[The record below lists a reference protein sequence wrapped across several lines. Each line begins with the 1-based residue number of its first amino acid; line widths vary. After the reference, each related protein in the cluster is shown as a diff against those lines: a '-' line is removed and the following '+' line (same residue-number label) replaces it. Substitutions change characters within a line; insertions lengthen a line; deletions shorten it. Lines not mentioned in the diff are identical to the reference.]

1 MSQEIVAVVDYE
13 MGNLYSV
20 VQALRVAAMAAQGQS
35 PHHHWQICIAQ
46 TPEAIAQ
53 ADRIILP
60 GQGAMPA
67 CMAHLKRL
75 GLHEPLMA
83 ALRTK
88 PVLGICVGMQMLLDR
103 SEEGD
108 VPTLAWIPGR
118 VKRLRPEQNK
128 EPIFAEKAFVNY
140 KIPHMGWNQVHIN
153 HHEHPIWKN
162 ISQDSYFYF
171 VHSFAAFPE
180 QIIHQAAYT
189 EYGVRFCSAVVKEN
203 VFATQFH
210 PEKSGDT
217 GLQLYRNF
225 LAWQP

>member
-20 VQALRVAAMAAQGQS
+20 VQALRVAAQGQNAHHSHS
-35 PHHHWQICIAQ
+35 PQIGIAQ
-46 TPEAIAQ
+46 TPEAIEQ
-53 ADRIILP
+53 ADRIVLP

-67 CMAHLKRL
+67 CMANLHRL
-75 GLHEPLMA
+75 GLYESLMT

-108 VPTLAWIPGR
+108 IPTLAWIAGM
-118 VKRLRPEQNK
+118 VKRLQPEKNQ
-128 EPIFAEKAFVNY
+128 ESVNY

-153 HHEHPIWKN
+153 DPSHPMWTA

-180 QIIHQAAYT
+180 KTIHQAAHT
-189 EYGVRFCSAVVKEN
+189 DYGIRFCSAVVKDN

-210 PEKSGDT
+210 PEKSAAT

-225 LAWQP
+225 LAWKPLN